1 MGKKIG
7 LSSKRKGKVAPPP
20 PPPKN
25 STQPD
30 LAPTSSIRD
39 IDHELRD
46 DADSF
51 VGEEISVPT
60 LGEEKVADEK
70 TPNASIDRDAIARKE
85 QEATSRLALL
95 TSSIATAQK
104 ALGNIEEEAALKAD
118 FIAAAKKHEEERRIT
133 EAKFSNAATVLQ
145 AASRRMIAKKN
156 YSAIKAQHIFASAA
170 CIQSLARGIMVRRRV
185 KAQISSIVLAQ
196 AYARGMI
203 IRNRKNAAEIA
214 IVPLQAIVR
223 GHIDRKRVKVIKWYH
238 AKSSTPK
245 SFVSL
250 APKGV
255 DVTGDMVHLLLEASK
270 GSERAKECAVA
281 AKKVLIRNT
290 SLYVSFINALLSA
303 QIDVYGT
310 METVLSTSTS
320 IDTIV
325 DELLCFLA
333 MLVQDNYQAFVPSF
347 KIQCAH
353 SIFVEKCPD
362 LYVEVCRAM
371 GCKSNVSIVDVYYTN
386 SVAGD
391 EDLKARY
398 ELTRTCYAVFF
409 KSKPPVEFWPA
420 TSSNGNNV
428 AREENHLSFLNE
440 ENLDDD
446 GTGTLNE
453 LDYDDEFS
461 FEGCTIY
468 TNVFD
473 MNPKAFAK
481 ELRFLAEEQGIDT
494 KMIVDELRNVG
505 LKVEETVGK
514 AAASMKNKTQEE
526 DQSEESASDAK
537 KGDTVDHGIASAF
550 MRFFD

>member
-1 MGKKIG
+1 M
-7 LSSKRKGKVAPPP
+7 APPP
-20 PPPKN
+20 PTPKSSTRTDLPP
-25 STQPD
+25 S
-30 LAPTSSIRD
+30 SSIRD
-39 IDHELRD
+39 VEHELRD

-60 LGEEKVADEK
+60 LGEEKVDGEK
-70 TPNASIDRDAIARKE
+70 TLITAIDRDAIARKE
-85 QEATSRLALL
+85 EEAASHLELL

-104 ALGNIEEEAALKAD
+104 ALGKIEEESTMMAD
-118 FIAAAKKHEEERRIT
+118 FIAAAEKREEERRIKEIT
-133 EAKFSNAATVLQ
+133 FANAATVLQ
-145 AASRRMIAKKN
+145 AASRRMIARRN
-156 YSAIKAQHIFASAA
+156 YSAIKTQHIFSSAA

-203 IRNRKNAAEIA
+203 IRNRKKAAEVA

-238 AKSSTPK
+238 AKPSKTK
-245 SFVSL
+245 SFVSF
-250 APKGV
+250 APKGDNV
-255 DVTGDMVHLLLEASK
+255 SGDMVHILLEASK
-270 GSERAKECAVA
+270 GSERAKERAVA
-281 AKKVLIRNT
+281 GKKVMIRNT

-310 METVLSTSTS
+310 TETVLSTSTS

-347 KIQCAH
+347 KIHCAH
-353 SIFVEKCPD
+353 SILVEKCPD
-362 LYVEVCRAM
+362 LYAEVCQSM
-371 GCKSNVSIVDVYYTN
+371 GCKSNIAIVDAYYTN
-386 SVAGD
+386 SAAVG

-409 KSKPPVEFWPA
+409 KSKPPVEFWPS
-420 TSSNGNNV
+420 TSSDSNEV
-428 AREENHLSFLNE
+428 ARDENHLSFLNE

-446 GTGTLNE
+446 AGTFNDF
-453 LDYDDEFS
+453 DYDDDCS

-481 ELRFLAEEQGIDT
+481 ELRYLAEEQGIDT
-494 KMIVDELRNVG
+494 KMIINELRNVG
-505 LKVEETVGK
+505 LKVEETVEK
-514 AAASMKNKTQEE
+514 AAASMKNKNQEE
-526 DQSEESASDAK
+526 DQSVKSESDAK
-537 KGDTVDHGIASAF
+537 KGDTSADDYGIASAF
-550 MRFFD
+550 MSFFD